1 MQATL
6 QKIEA
11 QFIHKHF
18 DGLVAARDRANAVD
32 TADMRLGEG
41 ERAELLAATGAASIE
56 EIVQGAKVVKRL
68 KRSALIQV
76 HNLLYYCNPYGVMIC
91 TVPAEFVIGRFNAVW
106 GPSITFAG
114 GPQILERLG
123 VKREWGPGNDELYN
137 YSACEETPVDWL
149 Q

>member
-6 QKIEA
+6 RKIEA
-11 QFIHKHF
+11 LFIHKHF
-18 DGLVAARDRANAVD
+18 DELVAARDRANAVD
-32 TADMRLGEG
+32 TAKMRLGEG
-41 ERAELLAATGAASIE
+41 ERAKLLAATGAASIE
-56 EIVQGAKVVKRL
+56 EVVQGAKVVKRL

-91 TVPAEFVIGRFNAVW
+91 TVPAEFVIGQFNAVW
-106 GPSITFAG
+106 GPGIDFAG

-123 VKREWGPGNDELYN
+123 VTKDWGPGNADLYN